1 MTDYPAQHPHVG
13 MCARKETQ
21 YFATDLYPK
30 FGRGEAIHGSVAR
43 ASSALFAGT
52 QGRKRIGEAS
62 VWYLYSSVAPREINQ
77 FSPEADIIVMLR
89 NPFEAL
95 PSLHSQFVFV
105 GIEPVEDFEE
115 ALALDEERERAGT
128 RLTSRRALTG
138 RPLAIPSRSSGIWP
152 SLDRNESTSYMRTSD
167 ATHWRPT
174 VPQGRVAANR
184 LEYELRA
191 ATACTTCR
199 HRIAPA
205 ARRRAGA

>member
-1 MTDYPAQHPHVG
+1 VE
-13 MCARKETQ
+13 R
-21 YFATDLYPK
+21 
-30 FGRGEAIHGSVAR
+30 AIHGSVAR

-105 GIEPVEDFEE
+105 GIEPVEAFEE

-174 VPQGRVAANR
+174 VPQGRVAASR
-184 LEYELRA
+184 LNTSFERRPPAPPAVTESLQPLVAERVRES
-191 ATACTTCR
+191 TTS
-199 HRIAPA
+199 P
-205 ARRRAGA
+205 GST